1 MKTSDFFSYLNK
13 NFSTNDLKSLFQIFR
28 QDPVLWNVAQQLP
41 TLSRM
46 KDKYGNA
53 TNNWSLTKLCITHL
67 GLSDNIL
74 AKPVK
79 DKLYFK

>member
-1 MKTSDFFSYLNK
+1 MKTSDFFSYLNQ

-28 QDPVLWNVAQQLP
+28 QDPILWNVAKHLP
-41 TLSRM
+41 TLSNM
-46 KDKYGNA
+46 KDKYGNT
-53 TNNWSLTKLCITHL
+53 TNNWSLTKLCLTHL